1 VAEEKKTYTQDEYE
15 GMVGERDAL
24 KAKRDELL
32 DEVKGTRKRLKEF
45 EGLDAKEI
53 RDLVARAAD
62 EDRKRARET
71 GDWEKREAQLMEK
84 HAKELQA
91 ERDARQGAE
100 QAVERYLVDAEA
112 MQAIGGKGFPKLLLP
127 VIKPRLKVVK
137 GEDGHPAVRVIDAD
151 GTVRVKVEKGKA
163 IPLTVTEYVT
173 ELREDPDLAGAFVGS
188 GASGSGA
195 SRGEGSGGAA
205 RTIPAGDDKGFLANL
220 DKIAKGEVVV
230 QS

>member
-1 VAEEKKTYTQDEYE
+1 MAEEKKTYTQDEYE

-112 MQAIGGKGFPKLLLP
+112 MQAIGGKGFPKIGRAH
-127 VIKPRLKVVK
+127 V
-137 GEDGHPAVRVIDAD
+137 
-151 GTVRVKVEKGKA
+151 
-163 IPLTVTEYVT
+163 
-173 ELREDPDLAGAFVGS
+173 
-188 GASGSGA
+188 
-195 SRGEGSGGAA
+195 
-205 RTIPAGDDKGFLANL
+205 
-220 DKIAKGEVVV
+220 
-230 QS
+230 